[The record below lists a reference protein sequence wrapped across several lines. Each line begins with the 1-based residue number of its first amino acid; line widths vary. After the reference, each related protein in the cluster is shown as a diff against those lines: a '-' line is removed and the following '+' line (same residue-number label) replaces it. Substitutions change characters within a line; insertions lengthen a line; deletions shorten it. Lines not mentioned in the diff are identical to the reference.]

1 MMDPMHPLEYLE
13 GLAERGIEYEVVG
26 VQMYHGGPEHY
37 VRDMTEQSALIDSYI
52 RLGKPVHITEVQT
65 PSSMEQDP
73 TKWQGGDVASAG
85 WWHRPWDPEIQAD
98 WVEQFYTIAASK
110 PQVGAVTWWN
120 LSDRRTFW
128 PHGGLLDS
136 ANQPKPAYHRL
147 LRLIRE
153 LREEGT

>member
-1 MMDPMHPLEYLE
+1 
-13 GLAERGIEYEVVG
+13 
-26 VQMYHGGPEHY
+26 
-37 VRDMTEQSALIDSYI
+37 
-52 RLGKPVHITEVQT
+52 
-65 PSSMEQDP
+65 MEQDP